1 MDLFNLLRGK
11 GTLACAAAGLALVAG
26 CGGETTDISEGVNQ
40 TNQDLA
46 QAGAKLDC
54 PKEVDGGEGTE
65 FDCKMQS
72 TDGSK
77 STDVKLKVIKEGEE
91 LGLAPVDEAAF
102 QKAVEEV
109 AAG

>member
-1 MDLFNLLRGK
+1 MYLMNLLRGK

-40 TNQDLA
+40 TNKDLA

-54 PKEVDGGEGTE
+54 PKEVDGGKGTE
-65 FDCKMQS
+65 FDCKLQS
-72 TDGSK
+72 SEGSK
-77 STDVKLKVIKEGEE
+77 SVDVKLKVTEEAGE

-102 QKAVEEV
+102 QKAVAEV
-109 AAG
+109 AAS

>member
-1 MDLFNLLRGK
+1 MNPMNSIRRSAG
-11 GTLACAAAGLALVAG
+11 LACAAAGMTLLVA
-26 CGGETTDISEGVNQ
+26 CGGETTDVSEVVNQ

-46 QAGAKLDC
+46 AQGAKLDC